1 MCGLSDGPALSG
13 PLPVSDF
20 AGERSPACPQG
31 VLRSLLSV
39 LAILATATF
48 AAVSAALAQGQAGTA
63 VVLDGSLVGYSRL
76 EVRGMTVYDPAATWN
91 FALAHVLQTEGTATA
106 VQMAKAI
113 ELTYRED
120 GYFLARVHVVPGPQP
135 GTAVLLVEEGHIGTI
150 EVIGVNERIGERV
163 ASYMKPVT
171 DGGPVRLADFERAL
185 MLAGDLGGVSVR
197 SEVRYREGGEPDKAD
212 LKIYAKSVKARG
224 SIVIDSPPAAD
235 SVTATVL
242 QEVYST
248 LFAGDMLRGIVGG
261 ATDFNQSVGGTI
273 GGYYRVPIW
282 NQGSY
287 AEAYAGGSKYG
298 RDLSGVLN
306 NNYQQGFNAIALV
319 GHPLLRTLDEFVY
332 LLFENDYGELASW
345 TGQGRDK
352 SDAFRM
358 TMLYSR
364 VGDAGTETKI
374 GGTFSGGWASSDN
387 VSTIVDP
394 TFWHMRA
401 GVGTGIALDWL
412 LPGLGFRTETLAQ
425 FTGSSLPATEK
436 FWLGERER
444 NRGYPIAVVTGD
456 SGFSST
462 FGLHKHFNIHKS
474 IVQAVAPYVFFDIGY
489 ASTNQAALQSIQSTP
504 VLAST
509 GVGARLF
516 LDHEIMLSGWFGVPV
531 VNNFNGNYYGPTA
544 YVRLTKSW

>member
-1 MCGLSDGPALSG
+1 
-13 PLPVSDF
+13 
-20 AGERSPACPQG
+20 
-31 VLRSLLSV
+31 
-39 LAILATATF
+39 
-48 AAVSAALAQGQAGTA
+48 
-63 VVLDGSLVGYSRL
+63 
-76 EVRGMTVYDPAATWN
+76 
-91 FALAHVLQTEGTATA
+91 
-106 VQMAKAI
+106 
-113 ELTYRED
+113 
-120 GYFLARVHVVPGPQP
+120 
-135 GTAVLLVEEGHIGTI
+135 
-150 EVIGVNERIGERV
+150 
-163 ASYMKPVT
+163 MKPVT
-171 DGGPVRLADFERAL
+171 DGGPVKLADFERAL
-185 MLAGDLGGVSVR
+185 ALAGDLGGVSVR
-197 SEVRYREGGEPDKAD
+197 SEVRYREGAEPDKAD
-212 LKIYAKSVKARG
+212 LKIYAKSVRTRG
-224 SIVIDSPPAAD
+224 SIVVDSPPAAD

-248 LFAGDMLRGIVGG
+248 LFAGDLLRGIVGG

-273 GGYYRVPIW
+273 GGYYRVPVW
-282 NQGSY
+282 NQGTY

-319 GHPLLRTLDEFVY
+319 GHPMLRTFDEFAY

-352 SDAFRM
+352 SDAFRL

-364 VGDAGTETKI
+364 VGSGGSETKI
-374 GGTFSGGWASSDN
+374 GGTFSGGWAGSDN
-387 VSTIVDP
+387 PGTIVDP

-425 FTGSSLPATEK
+425 FTDSSLPATEK

-462 FGLHKHFNIHKS
+462 FGLHKYFAIRNSLVHAFS
-474 IVQAVAPYVFFDIGY
+474 PYVFLDIGY
-489 ASTNQAALQSIQSTP
+489 ASTNQAALQSIQPTP

-509 GVGARLF
+509 GVGGRLF
-516 LDHEIMLSGWFGVPV
+516 LDREIMLSGWFGVPL
-531 VNNFNGNYYGPTA
+531 VNNFNGNYYRPTA